1 MRKHLIGLLWDL
13 GLPLVVYYA
22 GRILGYD
29 VLPAL
34 AAAAGAALV
43 RVAVIAVVQRRLNG
57 LAAFVGGTFAVLLVI
72 SLLTGDPRIL
82 LAKESVLSG
91 AAGLLLL
98 GSVLLGR
105 PLVYS
110 LARKANAAKPELLAE
125 WDDRWRDQPTFRRHF
140 TTLTA
145 VFGTVLL
152 ADAII
157 RLILVYTLPVNTMAN
172 LSPVMHVAA
181 LGILI
186 AWSLWYRNHRQREL
200 EQAGARSGH
209 QRRHQH

>member
-1 MRKHLIGLLWDL
+1 MRKQLVGLLWDI

-57 LAAFVGGTFAVLLVI
+57 LAAFVGGTFGVLLVI

-105 PLVYS
+105 PLVYAI
-110 LARKANAAKPELLAE
+110 ARKANAGKPELLAE
-125 WDDRWRDQPTFRRHF
+125 WDDRWQTQPTFRKHF

-145 VFGTVLL
+145 VFGAVLL

-172 LSPVMHVAA
+172 LSPVMHIAA
-181 LGILI
+181 LAILI
-186 AWSLWYRNHRQREL
+186 SWSLWYRNHRQRAL
-200 EQAGARSGH
+200 QTT
-209 QRRHQH
+209 

>member
-34 AAAAGAALV
+34 AAAAGAALL
-43 RVAVIAVVQRRLNG
+43 RVAFIAVVRRRLNG
-57 LAAFVGGTFAVLLVI
+57 LAAFIGGTFALLLVV

-91 AAGLLLL
+91 AAGLLLV
-98 GSVLLGR
+98 GSCLLSR

-110 LARKANAAKPELLAE
+110 IARKANAAKPELLAD
-125 WDDRWRDQPTFRRHF
+125 WDTRWRDEPAFRKHF
-140 TTLTA
+140 TMLTV
-145 VFGTVLL
+145 VFGGVLL

-157 RLILVYTLPVNTMAN
+157 RLVLVYTLPVNTMAN

-181 LGILI
+181 LGLLVSW
-186 AWSLWYRNHRQREL
+186 ALWHRNRRQRTGRL
-200 EQAGARSGH
+200 SKDMR
-209 QRRHQH
+209 

>member
-1 MRKHLIGLLWDL
+1 MRKVLAGLLWDI

-43 RVAVIAVVQRRLNG
+43 RVACIAVVRRRLNG
-57 LAAFVGGTFAVLLVI
+57 LAAFVGGTFALLLVV

-98 GSVLLGR
+98 GSCLLGR
-105 PLVYS
+105 PLVYTI
-110 LARKANAAKPELLAE
+110 ARKANAAKPQLLAE
-125 WDDRWRDQPTFRRHF
+125 WDDRWHTQPTFRQHF
-140 TTLTA
+140 TTLTT
-145 VFGTVLL
+145 VFGGVLL

-172 LSPVMHVAA
+172 LSPAMHVAA
-181 LGILI
+181 LALLI
-186 AWSLWYRNHRQREL
+186 TWSLWYRNHR
-200 EQAGARSGH
+200 H
-209 QRRHQH
+209 RRMAALKR

>member
-1 MRKHLIGLLWDL
+1 MRKVLTGLLWDI

-34 AAAAGAALV
+34 AAGAGAALL
-43 RVAVIAVVQRRLNG
+43 RVAVIAVVQRKLNA
-57 LAAFVGGTFAVLLVI
+57 LAAFVGGTFALLLVI

-91 AAGLLLL
+91 TAGLLLR
-98 GSVLLGR
+98 GSCLHGR
-105 PLVYS
+105 PLVYAI
-110 LARKANAAKPELLAE
+110 ARKANANKPELLAE
-125 WDDRWRDQPTFRRHF
+125 WDDRWHTQPPFRKHF

-145 VFGTVLL
+145 VFGGVLL

-157 RLILVYTLPVNTMAN
+157 RLVLVYTLPVNTMAN
-172 LSPVMHVAA
+172 LSPLMHVAA
-181 LGILI
+181 LGTLI
-186 AWSLWYRNHRQREL
+186 TWSLWYRNHRHRAMQP
-200 EQAGARSGH
+200 S
-209 QRRHQH
+209 

>member
-1 MRKHLIGLLWDL
+1 MRKQLVGLLWDI

-110 LARKANAAKPELLAE
+110 IARKANAGKPELLAE
-125 WDDRWRDQPTFRRHF
+125 WDDRWDTQPTFRKHF
-140 TTLTA
+140 TTLTT
-145 VFGTVLL
+145 VFGAVLL

-172 LSPVMHVAA
+172 LSPVMHIAA
-181 LGILI
+181 LAILI
-186 AWSLWYRNHRQREL
+186 SWSLWYRNHRQRAL
-200 EQAGARSGH
+200 QTT
-209 QRRHQH
+209 